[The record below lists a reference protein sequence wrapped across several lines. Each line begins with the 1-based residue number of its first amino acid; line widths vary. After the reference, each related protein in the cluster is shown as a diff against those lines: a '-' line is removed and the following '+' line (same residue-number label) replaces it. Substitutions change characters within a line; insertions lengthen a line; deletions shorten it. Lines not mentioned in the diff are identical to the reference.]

1 MAIHTS
7 IQLARSFYH
16 QTPSEQTRNRVMRLN
31 QFLPGLGPKGG
42 GRWWRWEEV
51 GEGEWGNRTGG
62 VGMMRRQVAKF
73 YRCTHPSLPPPST
86 STPIPYRPSP
96 SIKSKGLTKDDKNLT
111 LHSEGT
117 TVIGSYAR
125 AIAAFRESCLCWR
138 NKLLG
143 ISQSSARCSSRR
155 GGSS

>member
-7 IQLARSFYH
+7 IQLPRSFYH

-31 QFLPGLGPKGG
+31 QFLLGLGPKGG

-51 GEGEWGNRTGG
+51 G
-62 VGMMRRQVAKF
+62 GMGQQDRRCGDDEKAGSEILSL
-73 YRCTHPSLPPPST
+73 HSSLPPSPST
-86 STPIPYRPSP
+86 SIPIPYRPSP

-138 NKLLG
+138 SKLLG
-143 ISQSSARCSSRR
+143 IS
-155 GGSS
+155 